1 MSERDSNEQGERDP
15 DREAILRRRQ
25 RFISAALGGLAAA
38 ASTGC
43 PQPCL
48 SPKPP
53 PRTQQSPPPQVCL
66 SPPQQDPTPPVPEAK
81 ASPTPAEAEVE
92 PTKPAPRPCLKVYRP
107 PAPEQGEDGE
117 RPEDEETP
125 R

>member
-1 MSERDSNEQGERDP
+1 MSEATQEDERDP

-53 PRTQQSPPPQVCL
+53 PQTQQSPPPQVCL
-66 SPPQQDPTPPVPEAK
+66 SPPQRHPTPPATPEPSASAEATPEA
-81 ASPTPAEAEVE
+81 E
-92 PTKPAPRPCLKVYRP
+92 PTKPAPRPCLKVARP
-107 PAPEQGEDGE
+107 A
-117 RPEDEETP
+117 EDEP
-125 R
+125 RDEGEAPR